1 MTSPAPSPPA
11 PSTPAPYLLSL
22 PEAAAATGV
31 PIAAIRRY
39 AELKI
44 LSPITTGAAVE
55 YYYPTAV
62 LPVLTTLRIMELM
75 GFGTQQLR
83 STSTSMLHV
92 ITGART
98 EMARER
104 LSRYISNLQARLVE
118 KGPHTREIED
128 LIGEPAPAR
137 T

>member
-1 MTSPAPSPPA
+1 MTSSAPSPAA
-11 PSTPAPYLLSL
+11 PSALAPLLLSL
-22 PEAAAATGV
+22 PEAAATTGV

-75 GFGTQQLR
+75 GFGTAQLR

-104 LSRYISNLQARLVE
+104 LGRYISTLQARLVE

-128 LIGEPAPAR
+128 LIGEPAR